1 MLILASSSPRRQDLL
16 NSLGLSFE
24 VIIKP
29 VSEDVPPDTEPYRV
43 VELLAE
49 RKARAVADER
59 SLGLVI
65 GSDTIVAYQNKIL
78 GKPKDEAHAREMLH
92 MLQGSTHDVYSGVAV
107 IDCQTKRTIVTHQRT
122 KVKFKSLS
130 ADEINTY
137 IASGEPF
144 GKAGAYAIQGL
155 ASVFIEGIEG
165 CYSNV
170 VGLPLERLADVLKRF
185 DYNVLNESSR
195 LG

>member
-1 MLILASSSPRRQDLL
+1 MLILASSSPRRRELL
-16 NSLGLSFE
+16 DSLGLSFE

-29 VSEDVPPDTEPYRV
+29 VSEDVPPGTAPYRV
-43 VELLAE
+43 VEMLAE

-59 SLGLVI
+59 SQGLVI

-78 GKPKDEAHAREMLH
+78 GKPRNEAHAREMLH
-92 MLQGSTHDVYSGVAV
+92 MLQGSSHDVYSGLAV
-107 IDCQTKRTIVTHQRT
+107 IDCQSKKTIVTYQRT
-122 KVKFKSLS
+122 KVKFKSLT
-130 ADEINTY
+130 ADEIDAY

-170 VGLPLERLADVLKRF
+170 VGLPLKCLADVLKKF
-185 DYNVLNESSR
+185 DYDVLNKSCL